1 MIEIN
6 EIMNEEREFNE
17 GLSVSPDWMTND
29 RADNEWTLHTT
40 ESALKELRRIKRMK
54 GRKSYSVTLSF
65 GDHLS
70 DWIDVTHPILM
81 DMVRNRNSKFRNCTI
96 KQVWYIKLHSFCA
109 THHRVSIWPATL
121 RNENE
126 NNGNNWGE
134 EE

>member
-17 GLSVSPDWMTND
+17 GLSVSPDWVTND

-54 GRKSYSVTLSF
+54 GRKSYSITLDF

-70 DWIDVTHPILM
+70 ACHASWRVTTP
-81 DMVRNRNSKFRNCTI
+81 MVSVKMWAAFGSVKMRMVTNGITTEARK
-96 KQVWYIKLHSFCA
+96 
-109 THHRVSIWPATL
+109 
-121 RNENE
+121 NENDRE
-126 NNGNNWGE
+126 IETSCRGRCTMALQ
-134 EE
+134 